1 MGYRMMHEDYPD
13 PAAAR
18 LCLERGPG
26 LARRGGTG
34 PSKQGAIMAAVT
46 VAATNQQREV
56 MDRLRIA
63 TEPLDLGR
71 VREQR
76 KERQARLWA
85 ERAILRGV
93 AR

>member
-1 MGYRMMHEDYPD
+1 
-13 PAAAR
+13 
-18 LCLERGPG
+18 
-26 LARRGGTG
+26 
-34 PSKQGAIMAAVT
+34 MAAVI

-85 ERAILRGV
+85 ERAMLRGV